1 MRKIIDIF
9 SYLFHPVLMPT
20 ITTGFYFYITWYY
33 YPVQELLIVLFQVFV
48 TTFLLPVSVYLFLK
62 STRVLKSG
70 IMVKRNTER
79 LLPIMMNVLLIG
91 FLVFV
96 ILKSNPNLELK
107 KYLIAYSFS
116 YIIAFGF
123 VMLKKKVSIHM
134 LSFVAMIPF
143 VMNTAIAVKHFPLL
157 TLSLVILL
165 TGIVASSRLS
175 LRAHTHTEI
184 VQGMIIGLI
193 PQLAIFYLG
202 NVF

>member
-1 MRKIIDIF
+1 
-9 SYLFHPVLMPT
+9 MPT
-20 ITTGFYFYITWYY
+20 ITTGFYFYITRYY

-62 STRVLKSG
+62 STGVLKSG

-143 VMNTAIAVKHFPLL
+143 VMNTAIVVKHFPLL

-202 NVF
+202 SLF